1 MSNAETN
8 ETKTPAEQKSP
19 QRSMHTRSFL
29 ILIFGAVVVFTF
41 VRVVYAVYNFD
52 RLLNDY
58 NARVTYND
66 RVNDTI
72 VRVATNVIDSETG
85 LRGWLVTHDRR
96 FLQPYDSASVVRED
110 ELRDL
115 VDIESD
121 EPRVKATAQR
131 MTSRIHEWMH
141 SYAEPMIASDGKSGD
156 AATFLS
162 LQLFGKAR
170 MDLIRADVDEL
181 RGDLGE
187 RRKAEGEALK
197 AYRDELSRSAYL
209 GSAFIALLFIGLG
222 IITVRRIDGPISNIV
237 EYLNRSW
244 DKRVGGIDA
253 HGLYEIEELAHAVET
268 SSNLA
273 FRDRV
278 RAQAFT
284 ELATKLSGGG
294 DFDDLA
300 TDALRWLI
308 TQFEGNGGAL
318 WMVEGGELR
327 LSACIGVH
335 RESLEKK
342 DPERVKR
349 ILTTGKS
356 ERFDNLAGESRIIRS
371 ALIDIAPKSLLIL
384 PIRAGARTV
393 AIVEIVGDTLEE
405 SPDLL
410 AAVDRVGLALE
421 NASSTDRVK
430 GLGAALASAN
440 DELRAQMEELRAQ
453 GQELQSQ
460 AEELVEKQKE
470 LSFSNAELEK
480 GSRLKSEFLSDMS
493 HELRTPLNAVLG
505 FSELL
510 ISDTYGKLNDA
521 QRERIGDIAAAGRQL
536 LTLVNDIL
544 DLSRI
549 EAGRVELKLAPI
561 DLRGPIEDALSLMAP
576 IADVKKVRISAD
588 ISESLRAVA
597 DPDRLR
603 QIVVNFL
610 SNAIKFSPA
619 DGVVSLTARA
629 RDEKVRIEV
638 KDRGVGISREDAKKL
653 FAPFSQLKA
662 GKVAGGAGLGL
673 SISRRLVELM
683 SGEIGVESEVG
694 KGATFYFTL
703 PISTATADGRP
714 KTAAPRTTG
723 SHLQAVAAARGPK
736 RRVLIVEDDVKHA
749 RATQEILGR
758 AGHDVQVV
766 GNAEDALAV
775 LLSKKIDLL
784 VVDLELP
791 TMSGFSLIERVR
803 ADEVAA
809 NGPQAKPIAIVVLT
823 GRDLDPTE
831 RAKLEKRVDL
841 LAEKGVMTG
850 AGFLDAISGVC
861 EKTPMVDKPR
871 VLVVDDS
878 AINRSV
884 LRAMLESAGFEVQEA
899 ERAREGIRM
908 AQEGR
913 PMVILMDI
921 RMPDMNGLDA
931 TRALREDP
939 RTGTTPVIAVSA
951 QAMTGDRE
959 LAFEAGCVAYVTKP
973 VARQELLS
981 AISGVLQSSVA
992 E

>member
-1 MSNAETN
+1 M
-8 ETKTPAEQKSP
+8 
-19 QRSMHTRSFL
+19 RTRSFL
-29 ILIFGAVVVFTF
+29 ILIFGAVVAFTF
-41 VRVVYAVYNFD
+41 VRVIYGIYNFD
-52 RLLNDY
+52 RLLNNY
-58 NARVTYND
+58 NARVTYNARVGDAID
-66 RVNDTI
+66 RV
-72 VRVATNVIDSETG
+72 AANVLDSETG
-85 LRGWLVTHDRR
+85 LRGWLVAHDRR
-96 FLQPYDSASVVRED
+96 FLQPYDSASAVRED

-115 VDIESD
+115 VDFESD
-121 EPRVKATAQR
+121 EPRSKATAQR
-131 MTSRIHEWMH
+131 MASRIHEWTH
-141 SYAEPMIASDGKSGD
+141 SYAEPMLSSDGKSPD

-170 MDLIRADVDEL
+170 MDLIRADIDEL

-209 GSAFIALLFIGLG
+209 GSAFIAILFVGLG
-222 IITVRRIDGPISNIV
+222 MITVRRIDGPISNIV

-253 HGLYEIEELAHAVET
+253 HGLYEIEELAQAVET
-268 SSNLA
+268 SSNRA
-273 FRDRV
+273 FRDRI
-278 RAQAFT
+278 RTQQFT
-284 ELATKLSGGG
+284 ELAIKLSAGG
-294 DFDDLA
+294 DVDELA
-300 TDALRWLI
+300 NDALRWLI
-308 TQFEGNGGAL
+308 TQFEGNGGVL
-318 WMVEGGELR
+318 WLVDGDELR

-342 DPERVKR
+342 DKDRVKR
-349 ILTTGKS
+349 ILSSGKS
-356 ERFDNLAGESRIIRS
+356 ERFDNLVGESRIIRS
-371 ALIDIAPKSLLIL
+371 AVIDIAPKSLLVA

-393 AIVEIVGDTLEE
+393 AIVEIVGETLEE
-405 SPDLL
+405 SPDLQ

-421 NASSTDRVK
+421 NAIASDRVK
-430 GLGAALASAN
+430 ALSAALSSAN

-453 GQELQSQ
+453 GEELQAQ

-470 LSFSNAELEK
+470 LSFSNTELEK

-510 ISDTYGKLNDA
+510 VGDTYGKLNDA
-521 QRERIGDIAAAGRQL
+521 QRERVSDIAAAGRQL

-561 DLRGPIEDALSLMAP
+561 DLRAPIEDALSLMAP
-576 IADVKKVRISAD
+576 IAKSKNVRISAD
-588 ISESLRAVA
+588 VSDSLRAVA

-619 DGVVSLTARA
+619 DSAVTVSAKAQDRN
-629 RDEKVRIEV
+629 VRIEV
-638 KDRGVGISREDAKKL
+638 TDHGVGISREDAKKL

-662 GKVAGGAGLGL
+662 GKAAGGAGLGL

-683 SGEIGVESEVG
+683 SGDIGVESELG
-694 KGATFYFTL
+694 NGATFYFTL
-703 PISTATADGRP
+703 PISTGVTDGRV
-714 KTAAPRTTG
+714 KTAVPRTTNSG
-723 SHLQAVAAARGPK
+723 LHNVVAARGPK
-736 RRVLIVEDDVKHA
+736 HRVLIVEDDAKHA

-766 GNAEDALAV
+766 GTAEDAIS
-775 LLSKKIDLL
+775 LLGSKKMDLL
-784 VVDLELP
+784 IVDLELP
-791 TMSGFSLIERVR
+791 TMSGFSLIERIR
-803 ADEVAA
+803 ADEASVS
-809 NGPQAKPIAIVVLT
+809 GPKGKPVAIVVLT
-823 GRDLDPTE
+823 GRDLDPEE
-831 RAKLEKRVDL
+831 RVKLEKRVDL
-841 LAEKGVMTG
+841 IAEKGVMTG

-861 EKTPMVDKPR
+861 EKQPALTKPR

-908 AQEGR
+908 AQEGQ

-931 TRALREDP
+931 TRMLREDP
-939 RTGTTPVIAVSA
+939 RTGSTPVIAVSA

-973 VARQELLS
+973 VARQELLT